1 MEYARTIGKK
11 LKFKGS
17 DSNIFKKKK
26 KKKKSKKKKKKRKKA
41 SSSSE
46 EEEEYV
52 PTKVLGKG
60 RIITSNTSVTGQ
72 GDTQFSSELQVG
84 DCIVVQHPTS
94 LRTETRVVKMVLSQI
109 SIAISS
115 PFSTDLITP
124 TRFHYIKAPPKKID
138 KSEIQ
143 DKKRRRKISE
153 QKGAFGTYADTTD
166 EGSTFT
172 YRVRKKGLGM
182 SYHIVTERATGAQ
195 SRESLL
201 DKRSKKK
208 HDRYCSF

>member
-1 MEYARTIGKK
+1 M
-11 LKFKGS
+11 
-17 DSNIFKKKK
+17 
-26 KKKKSKKKKKKRKKA
+26 
-41 SSSSE
+41 
-46 EEEEYV
+46 
-52 PTKVLGKG
+52 GKG

-143 DKKRRRKISE
+143 DKKRRKSISD
-153 QKGAFGTYADTTD
+153 QKGAFGTYADTTE
-166 EGSTFT
+166 EGSTLSSCS
-172 YRVRKKGLGM
+172 YKRLGVI
-182 SYHIVTERATGAQ
+182 SHCHWKRATGAQ
-195 SRESLL
+195 SRENLL

-208 HDRYCSF
+208 HDRYCSFYYYLLRLNNARSSL

>member
-17 DSNIFKKKK
+17 DNDVFKKTKKKK
-26 KKKKSKKKKKKRKKA
+26 KKKKKKKDRKRKKEEV
-41 SSSSE
+41 E

-52 PTKVLGKG
+52 PVKLLGHG

-72 GDTQFSSELQVG
+72 GDTRFSSELQVG

-94 LRTETRVVKMVLSQI
+94 LRTETRVVRMVLSQI

-124 TRFHYIKAPPKKID
+124 TRFYYIKAPPKKVD
-138 KSEIQ
+138 KSEIE
-143 DKKRRRKISE
+143 DKKKRRKISE
-153 QKGAFGTYADTTD
+153 QKNAFGTYTDTT
-166 EGSTFT
+166 EQGSTFT

-182 SYHIVTERATGAQ
+182 SYHIVTERASGTN
-195 SRESLL
+195 SRETLL

-208 HDRYCSF
+208 HDRYCSM